1 MVNVSRQRRGS
12 TAPCFSDGAPDSVL
26 FLQIAFGSLD
36 FIEGRIIGK
45 IWRTIFARAGAAG
58 AAPLGRSALQPPG
71 RRANRAADRLGAHDR
86 GDGSPSEGR
95 QPGG

>member
-45 IWRTIFARAGAAG
+45 ISRTIFAV
-58 AAPLGRSALQPPG
+58 LVLLAL
-71 RRANRAADRLGAHDR
+71 RRLVVPRYSRPADEPTVPQIA
-86 GDGSPSEGR
+86 
-95 QPGG
+95 

>member
-45 IWRTIFARAGAAG
+45 IWRTIFAV
-58 AAPLGRSALQPPG
+58 LVLLAL
-71 RRANRAADRLGAHDR
+71 RRWVVPRYSRPAD
-86 GDGSPSEGR
+86 E
-95 QPGG
+95 